1 MAGDGR
7 GVTDDVGRFAREGR
21 GGLGGARGL
30 VAEDVP
36 AVSEERGGLGGA
48 GGLVADDVQ
57 AAIEERGGLGG
68 AGGLSIG
75 AASGAR
81 RSGGGCIPEDD
92 GCGAGVDPGMGAEPR
107 PEAAGLFGCRAEVDF
122 LTGRVQEA
130 GGSKDDDSVGRALL

>member
-36 AVSEERGGLGGA
+36 AAS
-48 GGLVADDVQ
+48 
-57 AAIEERGGLGG
+57 EERGGLGG